1 MVEVLRAFKHFSEHG
16 FRYTFRGGGVA
27 ATGWFHGAC
36 SWKVGGLGKHSA
48 HSPLSTLG
56 CLFFLIKF
64 TFSTAVH
71 NLHYS
76 ITNAGSKCQKSAAVE
91 VRHLGI

>member
-1 MVEVLRAFKHFSEHG
+1 MDSDTPSGEEEWQPQDG
-16 FRYTFRGGGVA
+16 FMGLA
-27 ATGWFHGAC
+27 L
-36 SWKVGGLGKHSA
+36 WKVGGLGKHSA